1 MNSAIFKGKKMS
13 YLSKTDDIYDDDS
26 SGKDTRIPLVPTPEG
41 IRAMTKLGLKAIPP
55 TPSGKPEFTDG
66 TNWYYLATEGYVVNA
81 ISKISNEPCISATTT
96 NLSATYVNGTSGV
109 GATLTSTANQVFTID
124 GITPAVGARVLI
136 KDQSTAFQNGIYTVT
151 NAGTASAPWILT
163 RATDFDS
170 AAQMIV
176 GDTIFVATGTVNG
189 VTAWMQTATVTTVGT
204 SSITFVKLAKSGIES
219 VSGTT
224 NQITVTTSG
233 SASTVSLATNPILP
247 GTASTTLPGG
257 TTAQRPTLLV
267 AGMIRYNN
275 GA

>member
-1 MNSAIFKGKKMS
+1 MINEKEKQDFHEIEK
-13 YLSKTDDIYDDDS
+13 
-26 SGKDTRIPLVPTPEG
+26 IPLIPTPEG
-41 IRAMTKLGLKAIPP
+41 IRAMAKLGVKAVPP

-81 ISKISNEPCISATTT
+81 ISQIGNAPCIAATTA
-96 NLSATYVNGTSGV
+96 NLSVTYVNGTSGV
-109 GATLTSTANQVFTID
+109 GATLTSTVNQIFTID

-151 NAGTASAPWILT
+151 NAGTVSIPWVLT

-170 AAQMIV
+170 ASQMFV
-176 GDTIFVATGTVNG
+176 GDALFVATGTVNG

-219 VSGTT
+219 IAGTT
-224 NQITVTTSG
+224 NQITVNTSG
-233 SASTVSLATNPILP
+233 SAATVSLATNPVLP

-257 TTAQRPTLLV
+257 TTAQRPGSLV

-275 GA
+275 GS